1 MSGFLSAFVN
11 VCCMRAGENEAKCSR
26 KMLSCCVAWI
36 AAAMTLVATLCMLSV
51 TCRYYGKFAL
61 FILVSL
67 IWATLPIPVMLLR
80 PRDPRNALIPAW
92 GLRQCASLLGLRFKV
107 RGHQNI
113 VPDGK
118 DGKQQGCVVLINHQS
133 ALDLIVLAELWPIM
147 PRCTVISKRE
157 VFWLWPFGLA
167 TWLWGKYCFEINVF
181 IKKIDLELYYIY
193 W

>member
-1 MSGFLSAFVN
+1 M
-11 VCCMRAGENEAKCSR
+11 M
-26 KMLSCCVAWI
+26 SCCVACCL
-36 AAAMTLVATLCMLSV
+36 AAAALIAVLCVFSA

-67 IWATLPIPVMLLR
+67 IWATLPIPLMLFR

-92 GLRQCASLLGLRFKV
+92 GLRQCATLLGLKFEV

-113 VPDGK
+113 VDDGK
-118 DGKQQGCVVLINHQS
+118 DGKKQGCVVVINHQS

-167 TWLWGKYCFEINVF
+167 TWLWGEYRVSVKVHNVLF
-181 IKKIDLELYYIY
+181 SPSFLPTA
-193 W
+193 